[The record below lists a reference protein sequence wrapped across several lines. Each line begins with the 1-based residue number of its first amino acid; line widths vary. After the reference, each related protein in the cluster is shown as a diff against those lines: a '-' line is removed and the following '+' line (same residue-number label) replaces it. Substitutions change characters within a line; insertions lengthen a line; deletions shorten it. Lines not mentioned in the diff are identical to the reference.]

1 MEQEVTISP
10 DFDQNIP
17 SDGEDSEDSANS
29 TSSELDRIEAGSRAS
44 GAGTPTERGLAKSK
58 REEDIILKTIETTKA
73 LGSNTLDLCHKGL
86 LQIPHEIL
94 ELSHLEYLYLEG
106 NELSALPDDFFDKL
120 PNLVWLDVRR
130 NNLLRL
136 PSVYTG
142 RHQHLRSLLLES
154 NRLRSLP
161 LELGLIKSLN
171 GLNISNNPI
180 EFPPKD
186 VMEKGTTAI
195 LQFLREMLHAKSTGK
210 MTNGGSG
217 DTGAENDSSS
227 SSDDWQDEDDLRNY
241 ARRKHIGKMEDTKST
256 TTKSSDMFGVVPHSA
271 ELHRPVSYTEMKQE
285 KKEKLKKAGAAGTV
299 DRLPLLSDRSSYRGS
314 RRMRTKLN
322 SVRASASNS
331 VLSWKV
337 NPYPEPP
344 PSEYITF
351 KMNEE
356 RKIAKVKEL
365 REKTDAIIQR
375 RKDEELLKEW
385 RQETKKLQQKRYF
398 DSLRRGTK
406 DFVDPVEKA
415 PFDVDKNHMKIPS
428 NEERIKQDVKN
439 AHERIRRTLSPTSRQ
454 KIEDEKAAR
463 IRELERRIKQHTS
476 QMHERRKQPKGSPQ
490 EEMEAAKR
498 ELDVVKS
505 LQKDLMKRYQE
516 LKTWTTGE
524 GMKVKLPD
532 LKSKKKKGKRLQ
544 HSKKLAHKLDM
555 DNVQAKTTV
564 RSIVSRNKHN
574 KQSNKKNLNPYFK
587 LPKVE
592 FHEAG

>member
-299 DRLPLLSDRSSYRGS
+299 DSYQQVRKELSANHLSSINTIWSTHSLVSYRHYIT
-314 RRMRTKLN
+314 R
-322 SVRASASNS
+322 RASASNS

-498 ELDVVKS
+498 ELDVAEDLHKELS
-505 LQKDLMKRYQE
+505 LSRKKLEYRFRAFTGDL
-516 LKTWTTGE
+516 TTGYTA
-524 GMKVKLPD
+524 KRNTAVPQLP
-532 LKSKKKKGKRLQ
+532 Q
-544 HSKKLAHKLDM
+544 
-555 DNVQAKTTV
+555 Q
-564 RSIVSRNKHN
+564 
-574 KQSNKKNLNPYFK
+574 
-587 LPKVE
+587 
-592 FHEAG
+592 

>member
-1 MEQEVTISP
+1 MEQEITISP
-10 DFDQNIP
+10 DFDDNIQ

-29 TSSELDRIEAGSRAS
+29 TSSELGRIGAGSRAS
-44 GAGTPTERGLAKSK
+44 GAGTPTERGLAKTK

-86 LQIPHEIL
+86 LQIPHELL

-106 NELSALPDDFFDKL
+106 NGLSALPDDFFDKL

-154 NRLRSLP
+154 NSLRSLP

-180 EFPPKD
+180 EFPPKE

-217 DTGAENDSSS
+217 DNGAENESTS

-299 DRLPLLSDRSSYRGS
+299 DSYQLVRKDLTAYPQFS
-314 RRMRTKLN
+314 NNIIRRTHSFVSCRHCINRRT
-322 SVRASASNS
+322 SASNS

-385 RQETKKLQQKRYF
+385 RHETKKLQQKRYF

-415 PFDVDKNHMKIPS
+415 PFDVDKNHMKIPT

-476 QMHERRKQPKGSPQ
+476 QMHERRKQPKGTPQ

-498 ELDVVKS
+498 ELDVAEDLHKELS
-505 LQKDLMKRYQE
+505 LSRKKLEYRFRAFTGDL
-516 LKTWTTGE
+516 TTGYTA
-524 GMKVKLPD
+524 KRNTAVPQLPH
-532 LKSKKKKGKRLQ
+532 Q
-544 HSKKLAHKLDM
+544 
-555 DNVQAKTTV
+555 
-564 RSIVSRNKHN
+564 
-574 KQSNKKNLNPYFK
+574 
-587 LPKVE
+587 
-592 FHEAG
+592 

>member
-1 MEQEVTISP
+1 MEQEITISP
-10 DFDQNIP
+10 DFDDNIQ

-29 TSSELDRIEAGSRAS
+29 TSSELGRIGAGSRAS
-44 GAGTPTERGLAKSK
+44 GAGTPTERGLAKTK

-86 LQIPHEIL
+86 LQIPHELL

-106 NELSALPDDFFDKL
+106 NGLSALPDDFFDKL

-154 NRLRSLP
+154 NSLRSLP

-180 EFPPKD
+180 EFPPKE

-217 DTGAENDSSS
+217 DNGAENESTS

-299 DRLPLLSDRSSYRGS
+299 DR
-314 RRMRTKLN
+314 RT
-322 SVRASASNS
+322 SASNS

-385 RQETKKLQQKRYF
+385 RHETKKLQQKRYF

-415 PFDVDKNHMKIPS
+415 PFDVDKNHMKIPT

-476 QMHERRKQPKGSPQ
+476 QMHERRKQPKGTPQ

-516 LKTWTTGE
+516 LKTWTTGKRKKGLQSNDAQSE
-524 GMKVKLPD
+524 PVRQHPD
-532 LKSKKKKGKRLQ
+532 LVMSDL
-544 HSKKLAHKLDM
+544 
-555 DNVQAKTTV
+555 
-564 RSIVSRNKHN
+564 
-574 KQSNKKNLNPYFK
+574 
-587 LPKVE
+587 
-592 FHEAG
+592 

>member
-1 MEQEVTISP
+1 MEQEITISP
-10 DFDQNIP
+10 DFDDNIQ

-29 TSSELDRIEAGSRAS
+29 TSSELGRIGAGSRAS
-44 GAGTPTERGLAKSK
+44 GAGTPTERGLAKTK

-86 LQIPHEIL
+86 LQIPHELL

-106 NELSALPDDFFDKL
+106 NGLSALPDDFFDKL

-154 NRLRSLP
+154 NSLRSLP

-180 EFPPKD
+180 EFPPKE

-217 DTGAENDSSS
+217 DNGAENESTS

-299 DRLPLLSDRSSYRGS
+299 DSYQLVRKDLTAYPQFS
-314 RRMRTKLN
+314 NNIIRRTHSFVSCRHCINRRT
-322 SVRASASNS
+322 SASNS

-385 RQETKKLQQKRYF
+385 RHETKKLQQKRYF

-415 PFDVDKNHMKIPS
+415 PFDVDKNHMKIPT

-476 QMHERRKQPKGSPQ
+476 QMHERRKQPKGTPQ

-516 LKTWTTGE
+516 LKTWTTG
-524 GMKVKLPD
+524 
-532 LKSKKKKGKRLQ
+532 
-544 HSKKLAHKLDM
+544 
-555 DNVQAKTTV
+555 
-564 RSIVSRNKHN
+564 
-574 KQSNKKNLNPYFK
+574 
-587 LPKVE
+587 
-592 FHEAG
+592 

>member
-1 MEQEVTISP
+1 MEQEITISP
-10 DFDQNIP
+10 DFDDNIQ

-29 TSSELDRIEAGSRAS
+29 TSSELGRIGAGSRAS
-44 GAGTPTERGLAKSK
+44 GAGTPTERGLAKTK

-86 LQIPHEIL
+86 LQIPHELL

-106 NELSALPDDFFDKL
+106 NGLSALPDDFFDKL

-154 NRLRSLP
+154 NSLRSLP

-180 EFPPKD
+180 EFPPKE

-217 DTGAENDSSS
+217 DNGAENESTS

-299 DRLPLLSDRSSYRGS
+299 DSYQLVRKDLTAYPQFS
-314 RRMRTKLN
+314 NNIIRRTHSFVSCRHCINRRT
-322 SVRASASNS
+322 SASNS

-385 RQETKKLQQKRYF
+385 RHETKKLQQKRYF

-415 PFDVDKNHMKIPS
+415 PFDVDKNHMKIPT

-476 QMHERRKQPKGSPQ
+476 QMHERRKQPKGTPQ

-516 LKTWTTGE
+516 LKTWTTDDAQSE
-524 GMKVKLPD
+524 PVRQHPD
-532 LKSKKKKGKRLQ
+532 LVMSDL
-544 HSKKLAHKLDM
+544 
-555 DNVQAKTTV
+555 
-564 RSIVSRNKHN
+564 
-574 KQSNKKNLNPYFK
+574 
-587 LPKVE
+587 
-592 FHEAG
+592 

>member
-1 MEQEVTISP
+1 MEQEFAVSP
-10 DFDQNIP
+10 DFDENIQ

-29 TSSELDRIEAGSRAS
+29 ISSELGRIGAGSRAS
-44 GAGTPTERGLAKSK
+44 GAGTPTERGLAKTK
-58 REEDIILKTIETTKA
+58 REENIILKTIETTKA

-94 ELSHLEYLYLEG
+94 ELSNLEYLYLEG

-171 GLNISNNPI
+171 GLNTSNNPI
-180 EFPPKD
+180 EFPPKE

-210 MTNGGSG
+210 MMNGGSG
-217 DTGAENDSSS
+217 DNGAENQSSS

-285 KKEKLKKAGAAGTV
+285 KNEKLKKAGAAGTV
-299 DRLPLLSDRSSYRGS
+299 DSYWLVRRELTPDTNSSIYFIKQSHSSLSCRNFIN
-314 RRMRTKLN
+314 RRT
-322 SVRASASNS
+322 SASNS

-398 DSLRRGTK
+398 ESLRRGTK

-415 PFDVDKNHMKIPS
+415 PFDVDKNHMKLPT

-476 QMHERRKQPKGSPQ
+476 QMHERRKQPKGTPQ

-516 LKTWTTGE
+516 LKTWTTG
-524 GMKVKLPD
+524 KR
-532 LKSKKKKGKRLQ
+532 KKGLQ
-544 HSKKLAHKLDM
+544 SHDAQSESIQQHQELVMSDM
-555 DNVQAKTTV
+555 
-564 RSIVSRNKHN
+564 
-574 KQSNKKNLNPYFK
+574 
-587 LPKVE
+587 
-592 FHEAG
+592 

>member
-29 TSSELDRIEAGSRAS
+29 TSSELDRIGAGSRAS

-299 DRLPLLSDRSSYRGS
+299 DSYQQVRKELSANHLSSINTIWSTHSLVSYRHYIT
-314 RRMRTKLN
+314 R
-322 SVRASASNS
+322 RASASNS

-498 ELDVVKS
+498 ELDVAEDLHKELS
-505 LQKDLMKRYQE
+505 LSRKKLEYRFRAFTGDL
-516 LKTWTTGE
+516 TTGYTA
-524 GMKVKLPD
+524 KRNTAVPQLP
-532 LKSKKKKGKRLQ
+532 Q
-544 HSKKLAHKLDM
+544 
-555 DNVQAKTTV
+555 Q
-564 RSIVSRNKHN
+564 
-574 KQSNKKNLNPYFK
+574 
-587 LPKVE
+587 
-592 FHEAG
+592 

>member
-1 MEQEVTISP
+1 MIDNTCDSFKMEQEVTISP

-29 TSSELDRIEAGSRAS
+29 TSSELNRIGAGSRAS

-299 DRLPLLSDRSSYRGS
+299 DR
-314 RRMRTKLN
+314 
-322 SVRASASNS
+322 RASASNS

-498 ELDVVKS
+498 ELDVAEDLHKELS
-505 LQKDLMKRYQE
+505 LSRKKLEYRFRAFTGDL
-516 LKTWTTGE
+516 TTGYTA
-524 GMKVKLPD
+524 KRNTAVPQLP
-532 LKSKKKKGKRLQ
+532 Q
-544 HSKKLAHKLDM
+544 
-555 DNVQAKTTV
+555 Q
-564 RSIVSRNKHN
+564 
-574 KQSNKKNLNPYFK
+574 
-587 LPKVE
+587 
-592 FHEAG
+592 